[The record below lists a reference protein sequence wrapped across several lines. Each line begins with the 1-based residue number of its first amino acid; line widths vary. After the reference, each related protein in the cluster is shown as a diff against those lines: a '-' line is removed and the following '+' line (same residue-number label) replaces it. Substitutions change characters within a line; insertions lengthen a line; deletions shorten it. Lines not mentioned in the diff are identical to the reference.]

1 MPQQLP
7 KDRPTA
13 ADRKREADLVKA
25 LEAEDFY
32 GKKKPKT
39 GSYLTKTY
47 KTVKIKQEGKM
58 QSDRPTAADKKREGD
73 LVKALEAE
81 DFYGKKKPVG
91 RVIPKAEADRIKK
104 DVLEKAKQE
113 KVDKMADE
121 YLRKK
126 RMQSLK
132 MESPLMKAAKSAKKQ

>member
-13 ADRKREADLVKA
+13 ADKKREADLVKA

-47 KTVKIKQEGKM
+47 KTIKIKQEGKM
-58 QSDRPTAADKKREGD
+58 QSDRPNAADKKREGD

-91 RVIPKAEADRIKK
+91 KILIPKAEADKVKK
-104 DVLEKAKQE
+104 ELMEKANQE
-113 KVDKMADE
+113 RVDKLAKD
-121 YLRKK
+121 YISKK
-126 RMQSLK
+126 RMQS
-132 MESPLMKAAKSAKKQ
+132 PLIKAAESAKKQ

>member
-7 KDRPTA
+7 KDRPTT
-13 ADRKREADLVKA
+13 ADKKREADLVKA

-39 GSYLTKTY
+39 GDYLIKTY
-47 KTVKIKQEGKM
+47 KTVKIKPEGKM
-58 QSDRPTAADKKREGD
+58 QPDRPTAADKKREGD

-91 RVIPKAEADRIKK
+91 KVVIPKVQAEKIKK
-104 DVLEKAKQE
+104 DVAEKAKQE
-113 KVDKMADE
+113 RVDKMADE
-121 YLRKK
+121 FLRKK
-126 RMQSLK
+126 RM
-132 MESPLMKAAKSAKKQ
+132 ESPLMRAAKSAKKQ

>member
-13 ADRKREADLVKA
+13 ADKKREADLVKA

-32 GKKKPKT
+32 GKKKP
-39 GSYLTKTY
+39 
-47 KTVKIKQEGKM
+47 
-58 QSDRPTAADKKREGD
+58 
-73 LVKALEAE
+73 
-81 DFYGKKKPVG
+81 VG
-91 RVIPKAEADRIKK
+91 RIIPKAEADRIKK

-113 KVDKMADE
+113 KIDKMSDE
-121 YLRKK
+121 FFRKK
-126 RMQSLK
+126 RMESLK

>member
-13 ADRKREADLVKA
+13 DDRKREADLVKA
-25 LEAEDFY
+25 LEAE
-32 GKKKPKT
+32 
-39 GSYLTKTY
+39 
-47 KTVKIKQEGKM
+47 
-58 QSDRPTAADKKREGD
+58 
-73 LVKALEAE
+73 
-81 DFYGKKKPVG
+81 FYGKKKPVG

-126 RMQSLK
+126 RMQS
-132 MESPLMKAAKSAKKQ
+132 PLIKAAESAKKQ